1 MKMHIFS
8 QSDTHNFF
16 LHIINPLTP
25 NSRKCSISPHSFT
38 AKLNLKVVRMKE
50 TIATLKEA
58 LDYQKYSPGQCQRKY
73 VESSM
78 ECLYYTVAE
87 A

>member
-1 MKMHIFS
+1 MKIHIFS
-8 QSDTHNFF
+8 QSDARNFF

-38 AKLNLKVVRMKE
+38 AKLNFKVVRMKK
-50 TIATLKEA
+50 TVAPKEA
-58 LDYQKYSPGQCQRKY
+58 VDCQKHSLSQYQRKY

-78 ECLYYTVAE
+78 KCLYYTVAE
-87 A
+87 V

>member
-1 MKMHIFS
+1 MHAI
-8 QSDTHNFF
+8 FF

-38 AKLNLKVVRMKE
+38 AKFNLKVVRMKK
-50 TIATLKEA
+50 TVAPKEA
-58 LDYQKYSPGQCQRKY
+58 VDCQKHSLSRYQRKY

-78 ECLYYTVAE
+78 KCLYYTVAE
-87 A
+87 V

>member
-8 QSDTHNFF
+8 QSDARNFF

-38 AKLNLKVVRMKE
+38 AKLNLKVVRMKK
-50 TIATLKEA
+50 TVAPKEA
-58 LDYQKYSPGQCQRKY
+58 VDCQKRSPCRYQRKY
-73 VESSM
+73 EESSM
-78 ECLYYTVAE
+78 KCLYYTVAE
-87 A
+87 V